1 MPFTIII
8 RGGTAMAQ
16 TKATNIILQLR
27 REGWDDAKIN
37 SFIALIETHNPTE
50 EEVIESNRLAQ
61 NNSGKRK
68 AAD

>member
-1 MPFTIII
+1 
-8 RGGTAMAQ
+8 MAQ
-16 TKATNIILQLR
+16 TKATNIILQLQ